1 MSTATILNKIA
12 CLLMK
17 DGKKS
22 VALRLVRKS
31 LVLASNQL
39 SVSEETVLWQA
50 LGNIKPVVD
59 ARSKKV
65 GRMSYIIPYALTEEQ
80 STFLAIKILVESSRA
95 RREKQFQHKL
105 ANELTDSFHNKG
117 SSIKKKNELYKL
129 AEANK
134 SFAFF
139 R

>member
-1 MSTATILNKIA
+1 
-12 CLLMK
+12 MK
-17 DGKKS
+17 DCKKN

-31 LVLASNQL
+31 LVLASSQL

-95 RREKQFQHKL
+95 RREKQFQRKL
-105 ANELTDSFHNKG
+105 ANELTDSFNNKG

>member
-1 MSTATILNKIA
+1 MNIQKILNKIA

-22 VALRLVRKS
+22 IALKLVDQS
-31 LVLASNQL
+31 VTIASNQL
-39 SVSEETVLWQA
+39 GVPENDVVSKA
-50 LGNIKPVVD
+50 LNNIKPTVD

-65 GRMSYIIPYALTEEQ
+65 GRMSYIIPYALTNEQ
-80 STFLAIKILVESSRA
+80 SLFLSIKILVEASRS
-95 RREKQFQHKL
+95 RREKQFSQRL
-105 ANELTDSFHNKG
+105 ANELIDSYNNKG
-117 SSIKKKNELYKL
+117 LSIKKKNEIYKL

>member
-17 DGKKS
+17 DGKKN

-31 LVLASNQL
+31 LVLASSQL

-95 RREKQFQHKL
+95 RREKQFQRKL
-105 ANELTDSFHNKG
+105 ANELTDSFNNKG

>member
-17 DGKKS
+17 DGKKN

-105 ANELTDSFHNKG
+105 ANELTDSFNNKG